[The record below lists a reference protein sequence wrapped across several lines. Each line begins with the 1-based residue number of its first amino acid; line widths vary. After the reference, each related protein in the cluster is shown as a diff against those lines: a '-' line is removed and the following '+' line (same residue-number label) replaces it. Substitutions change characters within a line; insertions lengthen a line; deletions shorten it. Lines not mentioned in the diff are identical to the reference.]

1 MKVNEEIWIVSG
13 YETFALYGES
23 GLKVEGLAKK
33 VGISKSSFY
42 HHFSDLEIFMDRLM
56 ETHLENAKIISKKES
71 QATQINPELIDIL
84 VDHKMDLLF
93 NRQLRINQQKPIYL
107 SVLQKSNEII
117 GKDFVRL
124 WMSDLKLNLNQ
135 KQIESLFEL
144 ALENF
149 YLQINHDNLNFNWLE
164 LYFENLKRIAC
175 NFDPLYGSV

>member
-1 MKVNEEIWIVSG
+1 MKENQEIWIVSG

-42 HHFSDLEIFMDRLM
+42 HHFSDLEIFIDLLM
-56 ETHLENAKIISKKES
+56 ETHLENARTIARKES
-71 QATQINPELIDIL
+71 LATRINPDLINLL
-84 VDHKMDLLF
+84 VDHKMDILF
-93 NRQLRINQQKPIYL
+93 NRQLRFNHQKPNYQ
-107 SVLQKSNEII
+107 SVLKKSNEIMGDNFI
-117 GKDFVRL
+117 KL
-124 WMSDLKLNLNQ
+124 WTLDLKLNLSQ

-149 YLQINHDNLNFNWLE
+149 YLQINHENLNFHWLE
-164 LYFENLKRIAC
+164 KYFENLKRIAC

>member
-1 MKVNEEIWIVSG
+1 MKLNEEIWIVSG

-42 HHFSDLEIFMDRLM
+42 HHFSDLEIFMDLLM
-56 ETHLENAKIISKKES
+56 ETHLENAKTISKKEN
-71 QATQINPELIDIL
+71 QATQINPELINIL

-117 GKDFVRL
+117 GKDFIRL

-135 KQIESLFEL
+135 KQVESLFEL

-164 LYFENLKRIAC
+164 MYFENLKRIAC